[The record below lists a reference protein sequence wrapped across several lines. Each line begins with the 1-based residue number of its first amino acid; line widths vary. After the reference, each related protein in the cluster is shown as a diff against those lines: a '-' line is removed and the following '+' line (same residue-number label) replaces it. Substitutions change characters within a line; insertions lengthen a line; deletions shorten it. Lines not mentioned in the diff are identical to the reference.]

1 MYNQPMSRPAGK
13 LVVHHRSQRVA
24 IGTLDGFFLMRC
36 FGDIRP
42 EDINATLRG
51 HEALVAY
58 RPEGGGSIVAVD
70 STTTFP
76 SEATRRTALDVTRK
90 TGPLT
95 LAHALIV
102 LGDGFWASAMRGV
115 MTTIWSLT
123 SATHPRK
130 VVRQEAEGVD
140 WVIETVGESGP
151 KYRQALLTA
160 LAQLKEGATAPTSAP
175 SSSRSVS

>member
-1 MYNQPMSRPAGK
+1 
-13 LVVHHRSQRVA
+13 VVHHRSQGVA

-42 EDINATLRG
+42 ADINATLRG
-51 HEALVAY
+51 HEAIVAY

-70 STTTFP
+70 STTSFP
-76 SEATRRTALDVTRK
+76 SEETRRAALEVTRRTS
-90 TGPLT
+90 PLT

-102 LGDGFWASAMRGV
+102 LGDGFWSSAMRGA

-130 VVRQEAEGVD
+130 VVRQEAEGVE
-140 WVIETVGESGP
+140 WVIKMVGESAS
-151 KYRQALLTA
+151 KYRQPLLTA
-160 LAQLKEGATAPTSAP
+160 LAQLKVGATVPP
-175 SSSRSVS
+175 SSWSRSVS